1 MKKTVLTI
9 AIVLGLG
16 LTSFADPNG
25 GGMFQRG
32 TSDKEYYGSGWRDG
46 ETPLLPALPQHG
58 SNENANAP
66 LGTGVA
72 LLTALGA
79 AYLVGKKRREE

>member
-1 MKKTVLTI
+1 MKKTILTI